1 MVIEAR
7 GYRVKGDV
15 DYVLW
20 VGINVRGY
28 NG

>member
-15 DYVLW
+15 DDVLW
-20 VGINVRGY
+20 VINIRGY